1 MKEQMWNDVDDYF
14 TDKLHNTDPIMKAVQ
29 QNNADSGLPG
39 IDVSAN
45 HGKFLSLMVK
55 MANAKNV
62 LEIGTLGGYSS
73 IWMGRGLPED
83 GRIVTLEYKNAHA
96 KVARENI
103 ERAGLSDKI
112 EVIEGAALD
121 TLPTLKFKGWPAFD
135 LIFIDADKPSYPEY
149 FKWALELSRPG
160 TVIIADNVVRGGRV
174 LDPEDPTGKA
184 VRKFMDLM
192 ADEALIDGTALQ
204 TVGSKGYDGFAIG
217 IVK

>member
-1 MKEQMWNDVDDYF
+1 MKDPLWNDVDDYF
-14 TDKLHNTDPIMKAVQ
+14 TEKLHNTDAVMEAVQ
-29 QNNADSGLPG
+29 QNNADAGLPG

-45 HGKFLSLMVK
+45 HGKFLNLMVK
-55 MANAKNV
+55 MAKAKNI

-73 IWMGRGLPED
+73 IWMGRALPED

-103 ERAGLSDKI
+103 EHAELSEKI

-121 TLPTLKFKGWPAFD
+121 TLPTLRSKGWNAFD
-135 LIFIDADKPSYPEY
+135 LIFIDADKTSYPEY
-149 FKWALELSRPG
+149 FKWALKYSRPG
-160 TVIIADNVVRGGRV
+160 TVIIADNVVRGGRI

-184 VRKFMDLM
+184 VRDFIDLM
-192 ADEALIDGTALQ
+192 SDNTLIEATALQ